1 MSMATDAPARTA
13 EASAASGQGALT
25 QAMTDL
31 AGPAL
36 GRPLRGWWTCFAVAV
51 SALAVGVVAV
61 TYQLRTGIGT
71 WGLNRS
77 VGWAYDIT
85 NFVFWIGVGHAG
97 TLISAILLLFRQRWR
112 VGVSRAAETMTIIA
126 IACAAILVVIHL
138 GRPWLMAWVL
148 PLPNARGPLWVNFS
162 SPLTWDVFAILTYF
176 LVSLLFW
183 YLGLLPDFAS
193 LGHAATG
200 WRRRVFGFLSLGWN
214 GSLRTWARYERTCLL
229 LAGLATALVIS
240 VHSVVSFDFAASL
253 VPGWHTTIFPP
264 YFVVGAIF
272 SGMAMVLALL
282 LVMRRAMALQSYVT
296 LQQLDALCKIML
308 ATSGL
313 LGLAYLIETLTALY
327 GNHGP
332 DRFML
337 MLRMQGPLA
346 AYYWAMIACNVLV
359 PQLLW
364 SRTVRRNLPLV
375 FAIALL
381 ALAGMWLE
389 RFLII
394 VGSLQRDFLPSSWVD
409 YLPTRVEVATLVG
422 SFGLFLVF
430 FLLFCRGLPVVSI
443 AESRAEHR
451 TRLRVADR

>member
-1 MSMATDAPARTA
+1 
-13 EASAASGQGALT
+13 
-25 QAMTDL
+25 
-31 AGPAL
+31 
-36 GRPLRGWWTCFAVAV
+36 
-51 SALAVGVVAV
+51 
-61 TYQLRTGIGT
+61 
-71 WGLNRS
+71 

-126 IACAAILVVIHL
+126 IVCAAIFPVIHL
-138 GRPWLMAWVL
+138 GRPWLMWWVL
-148 PLPNARGPLWVNFS
+148 PLPNTRGPLWVNFS

-176 LVSLLFW
+176 VVSLLFW

-200 WRRRVFGFLSLGWN
+200 WRRRVFGLLSLGWN

-282 LVMRRAMALQSYVT
+282 VVMRRAMALQSYVT

-313 LGLAYLIETLTALY
+313 LGLAYLIENMTVLY
-327 GNHGP
+327 GDRGP

-364 SRTVRRNLPLV
+364 SATVRRNLLLV
-375 FAIALL
+375 FTIALL

-422 SFGLFLVF
+422 SVGLFLVC
-430 FLLFCRGLPVVSI
+430 FLLFCRWLPVVSI
-443 AESRAEHR
+443 AESRAGHR
-451 TRLRVADR
+451 TRLQVANR